1 MAQTSLV
8 ITNYKQ
14 GILSFCIEE
23 NRIQTISFQNHHADA
38 KIGDI
43 FVAKVQNV
51 VTSINAAF
59 ILYQTGKK
67 GFLALDSSQNPIL
80 LNRKYDG
87 RILAGD
93 EVLVQMEKEA
103 IRSKEPVFTMNL
115 SLSGKY
121 CVVTNGNTKLGVSNK
136 IPKKCKE
143 TLLEAI
149 PDGIPYGVVVRTNAK
164 ELLEQEQF
172 VKLTEECQQLT
183 EQMDKLLE
191 AGIHRTCFS
200 KVYDAW
206 DDFLIEL
213 RDEYTCTYDKIVTDD
228 EVLFEKTKRFMELYM
243 PEKLSQLSFYT
254 DSYSLHKLYSIET
267 KLEELLQ
274 EKVWLKSGAYLV
286 IEQTEAMYVIDVNS
300 GKKISKK
307 NSDDNILEINLEAA
321 REIMRQL
328 MLRNLSGIII
338 VDFINMEN
346 SQYVERLLQELR
358 NLALKD
364 KVKTTVVDITPLGL
378 IEITRQKT
386 KKSLKN
392 QFEY

>member
-23 NRIQTISFQNHHADA
+23 NKIQTISFQNQQIDA

-51 VTSINAAF
+51 VKSINAAF
-59 ILYQTGKK
+59 ILYQSGKK
-67 GFLALDSSQNPIL
+67 GYLALDTSTTPVL

-87 RILAGD
+87 RILVGD

-121 CVVTNGNTKLGVSNK
+121 CVITNGNTKHGVSNK
-136 IPKKCKE
+136 IPKKHKE
-143 TLLEAI
+143 SLLAAI
-149 PDGIPYGVVVRTNAK
+149 PSEVSYGVVVRTNAK
-164 ELLEQEQF
+164 ELLEQEQ
-172 VKLTEECQQLT
+172 VSRLMEECKQLT
-183 EQMDKLLE
+183 VQMDKLLTE
-191 AGIHRTCFS
+191 GIHRTCFS
-200 KVYDAW
+200 KIYDAW

-228 EVLFEKTKRFMELYM
+228 EVLFEKAKRFLELYM
-243 PEKLSQLSFYT
+243 PEKLPQLTLYT

-274 EKVWLKSGAYLV
+274 ERVWLKSGAYLV

-307 NSDDNILEINLEAA
+307 NSEENMLEINLEAA

-328 MLRNLSGIII
+328 SLRNLSGIII

-346 SQYVERLLQELR
+346 KQYVEQLLQELR
-358 NLALKD
+358 NLAIKD
-364 KVKTTVVDITPLGL
+364 KVKTTIVDITPLGL